1 MEQIK
6 RSLEELFYD
15 FSPPSPEGEAP
26 PEPKPERMPSSP
38 APRVEAPPPAEKTP
52 PTDRQEAFVEP
63 GGLAAMQVR
72 NIRAQLLGNTLI
84 IIIVILWVA
93 FLAAGEMV
101 RLNQATTI
109 LAEET
114 ARANAA
120 LVAGEKAAAL
130 LTTIGYG
137 TIQQDTQ
144 NFVQSLEEASAGLK
158 EAQDRL
164 RESIAPLPSK
174 NPIWAEMTRLQ
185 AAVAQMDSWT
195 FSLMDLARRGLWDTI
210 RSYQEYL
217 FPYYASEIS
226 GAIVEI
232 ERLTGERLAE
242 ANAEMA
248 VTRTMLRNVVLA
260 WGGFLVLVILG
271 ANALLLRSVAE
282 PLENITRAATQ
293 LAAGHLETRVP
304 IGRADEF
311 GRLAQAFNEMAD
323 RLQAY
328 YAELEERVT
337 ERTRALQEANYALQR
352 RAIQLEAAAEVS
364 RTITSIFNVDELLR
378 RAVNLIRD
386 RFGFY
391 HAGIFLMD
399 ETGEWAVLREATGEA
414 GEKMKAMGHRLQV
427 GETSMVGW
435 TALHHRPRIA
445 LDVGEDAVH
454 FANPLLPY
462 TRSEMTLPLMVGG
475 HLLGVL
481 DVQSTEEAAFDEDDV
496 RALQSMA
503 DQLAIA
509 IENARRLSETAA
521 LLEATSP
528 IYRFSRRLSTVA
540 TVNDVADVIIDA
552 ISETEADG
560 CVVVGFESSDGVPEM
575 VSYLGTWRRDQES
588 MFPPGMRM
596 AVTETPIPITALSR
610 VWVSENAQR
619 DSQLSDKAREFF
631 RATGMGAMVSI
642 PLRVG
647 DRAIGQVVVL
657 RSTPGPF
664 SPASLRLYE
673 VIGDQAAVALERA
686 RLLERMRQR
695 AEQEEVLRS
704 IADRITAT
712 FDLRTALQTT
722 LQHLGQM
729 LDARG
734 GYAELG
740 TR

>member
-6 RSLEELFYD
+6 RSLEELFSD

-52 PTDRQEAFVEP
+52 PTDWQEAFVEP
-63 GGLAAMQVR
+63 RGLAAMQIR

-84 IIIVILWVA
+84 ILIVILWVA

-130 LTTIGYG
+130 LTTISYG
-137 TIQQDTQ
+137 TIQQNTQ
-144 NFVQSLEEASAGLK
+144 NFVQSLEEARAGLK
-158 EAQDRL
+158 EAQDHL

-195 FSLMDLARRGLWDTI
+195 FSLMDLARRGQWDTI
-210 RSYQEYL
+210 RYYQEYL

-248 VTRTMLRNVVLA
+248 VTRTMLRNVALA
-260 WGGFLVLVILG
+260 WGGFLALIILG
-271 ANALLLRSVAE
+271 ANALLLRTVAE
-282 PLENITRAATQ
+282 PLENTAWAATQ
-293 LAAGHLETRVP
+293 LAAGHLETRLP
-304 IGRADEF
+304 IGRTDEF
-311 GRLAQAFNEMAD
+311 GRLARAFNEMAD

-328 YAELEERVT
+328 YAELEERVA

-399 ETGEWAVLREATGEA
+399 ETGEWAVLWEATGEA

-462 TRSEMTLPLMVGG
+462 TRSEMTLPLRVGG

-496 RALQSMA
+496 RTLQSMA

-575 VSYLGTWRRDQES
+575 VSYLGTWQRDQEP

-610 VWVSENAQR
+610 VWVIEDAQR

-631 RATGMGAMVSI
+631 HTTGMGAMVSI

-704 IADRITAT
+704 IADRITVT